1 MSQILAQNFISS
13 VFYILRFYRILHLRY
28 YTFLSQK
35 HVPPPSSPQVETAL
49 KESID
54 LKKNSSKVGIDKL
67 VTIIY
72 FDLIYIYKSIFP
84 FKGPQSCS
92 NQLKVPCANKFSV
105 FEELELVKKIVPESS
120 VCILPCFV
128 NSGQILTL
136 SIF

>member
-1 MSQILAQNFISS
+1 M
-13 VFYILRFYRILHLRY
+13 
-28 YTFLSQK
+28 
-35 HVPPPSSPQVETAL
+35 
-49 KESID
+49 
-54 LKKNSSKVGIDKL
+54 KKNSSKVGIDKL